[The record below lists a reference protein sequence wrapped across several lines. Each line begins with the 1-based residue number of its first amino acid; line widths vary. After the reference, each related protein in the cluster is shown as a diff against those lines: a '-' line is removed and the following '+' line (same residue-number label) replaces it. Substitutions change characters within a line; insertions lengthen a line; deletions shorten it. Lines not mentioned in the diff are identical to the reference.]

1 MSDARVVRAIME
13 LLLRSVIVTLDD
25 VDMCFLEGPM
35 VVVAV
40 VNVALKFYTG
50 ERNKSVHVAGR
61 RKADQHEVASWS

>member
-1 MSDARVVRAIME
+1 ME

-35 VVVAV
+35 VVAAV
-40 VNVALKFYTG
+40 VNVAQKFYTG
-50 ERNKSVHVAGR
+50 ERNKNVRVAGR